1 MGLLSLHH
9 LWIHQSISLL
19 MIKFYQNHLE
29 EKSQIVQALNNAQN
43 WLRKITKIELKKW
56 IKNLPLDVILQNNI
70 LRLNFLR
77 EIVYLF
83 YLP

>member
-1 MGLLSLHH
+1 MDTQYILELFVVLGNRASMGLLSLHH

-29 EKSQIVQALNNAQN
+29 EKLQIVQALNNAQN

-56 IKNLPLDVILQNNI
+56 IKNLPLDVTL
-70 LRLNFLR
+70 
-77 EIVYLF
+77 
-83 YLP
+83 